1 MSKALLIKDFPMGV
15 SINLAYRNIPGRGRC
30 VSKELTAYK
39 KECALWAMSNG
50 KAKQAF
56 YDLIKE
62 EEADTFKI
70 DFYFVFKHERLWTK
84 DGRPKRL
91 DASNFI
97 KTTEDQLCEFL
108 GIDDRHFFNI
118 SAEKIE
124 GEKEGCII
132 LISAIR
138 PMHSLEL
145 LEALEKTSENQTL
158 AIN

>member
-1 MSKALLIKDFPMGV
+1 MGV
-15 SINLAYRNIPGRGRC
+15 SINLAYRNIPGLGRC

-39 KECALWAMSNG
+39 KQCAFWAMANSRI
-50 KAKQAF
+50 KQAF
-56 YDLIKE
+56 YDFIKE
-62 EEADTFKI
+62 EQAETFKI
-70 DFYFVFKHERLWTK
+70 DFYFTFKHERLWTK

-108 GIDDRHFFNI
+108 GIDDKLFFNI

-124 GEKEGCII
+124 GENECCII

-138 PMHSLEL
+138 PMHSIEL
-145 LEALEKTSENQTL
+145 LEALEKTTENQTL